1 MHRTLASAVL
11 LAAVAGSLPGLA
23 AAPDAV
29 PFRTEELAPGVT
41 LLTPADPS
49 TARTNSLLVERQD
62 GLLVIDAQPAVSA
75 AKELLAVIGRI
86 SPKPVRYLAFSHPH
100 AEAVGGATAFPS
112 DTLVIGSRSCR
123 DALAD
128 DERELGAEMRG
139 RSEDPE
145 AWVDPERRLP
155 VLVVSSRVVLDD
167 PHRRVE
173 FRALVPSHSS
183 GDMLV
188 YLPGS
193 DILYVGSL
201 LFSDGNP
208 YAEDATIR
216 SWLDAL
222 NSISKRKPAR
232 IVGLH
237 GPAVDV
243 RAIRRNRDSFAW
255 LRGRVEYAFVEQ
267 VPTERIRQF
276 VFDSPQLGHHFDP
289 DASPSFLPGVIDQVV
304 GTAIENRRKRGLTF

>member
-1 MHRTLASAVL
+1 MTAIPTILS
-11 LAAVAGSLPGLA
+11 SPA
-23 AAPDAV
+23 AA
-29 PFRTEELAPGVT
+29 L
-41 LLTPADPS
+41 PAETRDQLIALN
-49 TARTNSLLVERQD
+49 TCRSLDRGTICRL
-62 GLLVIDAQPAVSA
+62 
-75 AKELLAVIGRI
+75 GR
-86 SPKPVRYLAFSHPH
+86 
-100 AEAVGGATAFPS
+100 
-112 DTLVIGSRSCR
+112 
-123 DALAD
+123 
-128 DERELGAEMRG
+128 
-139 RSEDPE
+139 DPE
-145 AWVDPERRLP
+145 AWVGPERRLP

-167 PHRRVE
+167 PHHRVE